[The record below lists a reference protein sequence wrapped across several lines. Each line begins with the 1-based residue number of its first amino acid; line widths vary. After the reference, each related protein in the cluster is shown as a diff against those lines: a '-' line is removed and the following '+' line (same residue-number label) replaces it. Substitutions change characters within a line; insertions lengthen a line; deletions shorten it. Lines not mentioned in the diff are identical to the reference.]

1 MRIDSRSIAAWPL
14 AAGLLLAG
22 CGGTSGGPDRGS
34 AVVTPVQTAALTTAQ
49 IDAGADAM
57 GVATLLGPARCGV
70 AISSL
75 EYNTVGGRGED
86 TNATAAVMVPTGTAD
101 GCSGERPVVLY
112 AHGTD
117 FDKTF
122 DMAKVDINDEAR
134 LTMIAFAAQG
144 YVVVAPNYTGY
155 ARSRLGYHPYLNAD
169 AQADDMIDAM
179 RATRA
184 QFGAMSTTVKLGK
197 RLYLS
202 GYSQGGHVAMATQR
216 AMQQRYP
223 DEFTVTASG
232 PMSGPYALWTFSR
245 LILQGQQNI
254 GASLFTPM
262 LVTSYQQA
270 YGNLYTTPSD
280 AYQPPY
286 DTILPDLLPSADPA
300 GAIAKI
306 PAGADGS
313 YRTLFD
319 AGDGSPFI
327 FKTSFR
333 LASQQPGSPY
343 AQALQRNDLLGG
355 WKPAA
360 PMALCYGAGD
370 PTVFGMNSTS
380 AEAAFAGQ
388 GATVTRFDV
397 EDAGTVPAAIQQGFE
412 AAKAGVSAQA
422 GGGAAGAAA
431 VVAVYHKTLVP
442 PFCLALVRGFFQGA
456 GG

>member
-1 MRIDSRSIAAWPL
+1 LAALPL
-14 AAGLLLAG
+14 VAGLLLAG
-22 CGGTSGGPDRGS
+22 CGGGGGPDRGS
-34 AVVTPVQTAALTTAQ
+34 AVATPVQTATLTTAQ
-49 IDAGADAM
+49 LDGAASSV
-57 GVATLLGPARCGV
+57 GLAALFGPARCGV
-70 AISSL
+70 AVSSL

-101 GCSGERPVVLY
+101 GCAGPRPVVLY
-112 AHGTD
+112 AHGTT

-122 DMAKVDINDEAR
+122 NMAKVDTNGEAR
-134 LTMIAFAAQG
+134 LAMLAFAAQG

-155 ARSRLGYHPYLNAD
+155 DRSRLSYHPYLNAE
-169 AQADDMIDAM
+169 AQADDLVDAM

-184 QFGAMSTTVKLGK
+184 QFGAMSTTATMGN
-197 RLYLS
+197 RLYLT
-202 GYSQGGHVAMATQR
+202 GYSQGGHVAMATHR
-216 AMQQRYP
+216 AMQQRYA

-232 PMSGPYALWTFSR
+232 PMSGPYALWSFSQ
-245 LILQGQQNI
+245 LIFQGQQNI

-262 LVTSYQQA
+262 VLTSYQQA
-270 YGNLYTTPSD
+270 YGNIYATPAD

-286 DTILPDLLPSADPA
+286 DTILPSLLPAADVTS
-300 GAIAKI
+300 AIAKV

-333 LASQQPGSPY
+333 LASQQAGSGY
-343 AQALQRNDLLGG
+343 AQALQRNDLLG
-355 WKPAA
+355 WKPGA
-360 PMALCYGAGD
+360 PMALCYGASD

-380 AEAAFAGQ
+380 AQASFASQ
-388 GATVTRFDV
+388 GATVGRFDL
-397 EDAGTVPAAIQQGFE
+397 EDAGTVPAAIKQGFD
-412 AAKAGVSAQA
+412 AAKANVSAQA

-431 VVAVYHKTLVP
+431 VISAYHGSLVP
-442 PFCLALVRGFFQGA
+442 PFCMALVRGFFQSV